1 MHATGSR
8 IAPVLTL
15 SLLAVTVLVLPT
27 QTYAA
32 GDGTIVIHREVQPRV
47 AFRPTMVPDPNP
59 ITVNPNVSS
68 QVKSMLDTAELSDGD
83 FARINTGN
91 RMTRLPV
98 LDGNLP
104 GFNATG
110 SNPGNQGVPGLSAGH
125 SGGGGNSISN
135 QVNRGVQQGLAPLRI
150 LTGDR

>member
-8 IAPVLTL
+8 IIPVLTL
-15 SLLAVTVLVLPT
+15 SLLAVLILNT
-27 QTYAA
+27 QAYAA
-32 GDGTIVIHREVQPRV
+32 GDGVIVIQREVQPRV
-47 AFRPTMVPDPNP
+47 AFRPTMVPDPHP
-59 ITVNPNVSS
+59 ITANPNVSS
-68 QVKSMLDTAELSDGD
+68 QVKSMLEPAELSDGD

-91 RMTRLPV
+91 RMTRMLEPN
-98 LDGNLP
+98 GNLP
-104 GFNATG
+104 GFSTSG
-110 SNPGNQGVPGLSAGH
+110 SNPGSQGVPGHSAGH